1 MWTSCHTFGTKAFTT
16 CHTFLAT
23 VKFMAKK
30 TATPWGPATVVEE
43 VSLPQSADDKE
54 FASLLQLL
62 EIGNGERLLRF
73 AYSTG
78 GAARRGP
85 VTIRVRDLAKLRRLL
100 SRRRELAEVV
110 RNLVGEA

>member
-1 MWTSCHTFGTKAFTT
+1 
-16 CHTFLAT
+16 
-23 VKFMAKK
+23 MAKN
-30 TATPWGPATVVEE
+30 TATPWGPATIVEE